1 MLRWTLTGQEWHRGD
16 RKTDIHPKRTKRVF
30 YGWVIV
36 ATMWLVNFSTM
47 ATGNL
52 NFGLFVLPMGS
63 ALGMSRSQ
71 FGWAVTTRRI
81 SAGLSSYVI
90 GRLLDRY
97 GPRVFTVISAIVIGV
112 ALLGVSRATTPWHVI
127 LLFGIVG
134 VSGLAT
140 PQGIVTS
147 VPVAKWFRRKRGLAL
162 ALSTTGLGIG
172 GVVIVP
178 VTQVLID
185 HLGWRTTWAVL
196 AIIFMLLAIPVAALF
211 LRRQPEDLGLEVDGE
226 PEAPASTPS
235 LQTGV
240 ADAAEAAWTVREA
253 LRTSTLWKLILVF
266 ALAGLAQGGA
276 SVHRI
281 PYWVELGFAPQMV
294 SFSFSADA
302 AGAATMALIA
312 GWMAD
317 RLPIRLIAM
326 VSYLGFA
333 LAIWLMIDGRNELFL
348 FGSTITFGL
357 SVGAGMIVHSYI
369 FAAYFGRA
377 FLGSIRGLVLPII
390 LVSNGIGAPL
400 VGYLRDSTGSYTFS
414 WWLML
419 SVYLLAAVIIA
430 TVTPPSLRGGPVQA
444 PART

>member
-1 MLRWTLTGQEWHRGD
+1 M
-16 RKTDIHPKRTKRVF
+16 
-30 YGWVIV
+30 WV
-36 ATMWLVNFSTM
+36 VNFSTM

-52 NFGLFVLPMGS
+52 NFGLFVLPMGD

-71 FGWAVTTRRI
+71 FGWAVTTRRL
-81 SAGLSSYVI
+81 SAGISSYVI

-97 GPRVFTVISAIVIGV
+97 GPRVFTVISAVVIGV
-112 ALLGVSRATTPWHVI
+112 ALLGVSRATDPWHVI
-127 LLFGIVG
+127 ALFGIVG

-147 VPVAKWFRRKRGLAL
+147 VPVAKWFRRKRGRAL

-178 VTQVLID
+178 VTQLLLD

-211 LRRQPEDLGLEVDGE
+211 LRRQPEDMGLEVDGE
-226 PEAPASTPS
+226 PEAPASAS
-235 LQTGV
+235 SSQGEV
-240 ADAAEAAWTVREA
+240 SDAPEAAWTVREA
-253 LRTSTLWKLILVF
+253 LRTSTMWKLILVF
-266 ALAGLAQGGA
+266 GLAGLAQGGA

-281 PYWVELGFAPQMV
+281 PYWIEEQGFAPQVV

-317 RLPIRLIAM
+317 RLPIRSIAM

-333 LAIWLMIDGRNELFL
+333 IAIWLMLEGRNEFFL

-400 VGYLRDSTGSYTFS
+400 VGYLHDSTGSYTFS
-414 WWLML
+414 WWLIL
-419 SVYLLAAVIIA
+419 SLYLVAAVIIA
-430 TVTPPSLRGGPVQA
+430 TVTPPSPRRSPVQA
-444 PART
+444 SARV

>member
-1 MLRWTLTGQEWHRGD
+1 MFRLTLVGQGWHCGD
-16 RKTDIHPKRTKRVF
+16 RKTDIPRKQTKRIF

-36 ATMWLVNFSTM
+36 ATMWVVNFSTM

-52 NFGLFVLPMGS
+52 NFGLFVLPMGG

-71 FGWAVTTRRI
+71 FGWAVTTRRL
-81 SAGLSSYVI
+81 SAGLSSYII

-97 GPRVFTVISAIVIGV
+97 GPRVFTVISAVVIGV
-112 ALLGVSRATTPWHVI
+112 ALLAVGRATAPWQVI
-127 LLFGIVG
+127 ILFGIVG

-162 ALSTTGLGIG
+162 ALATTGLGIG
-172 GVVIVP
+172 GVVILP
-178 VTQVLID
+178 VTQLLLD
-185 HLGWRTTWAVL
+185 RLGWRSTWTVL
-196 AIIFMLLAIPVAALF
+196 AIIFMVLSIPVAALF
-211 LRRQPEDLGLEVDGE
+211 LRRQPEDLGLTVDGE
-226 PEAPASTPS
+226 PLAPASGPPS
-235 LQTGV
+235 SQEEV
-240 ADAAEAAWTVREA
+240 SDAPEAAWTVREA

-266 ALAGLAQGGA
+266 GLAGLAQGGA

-281 PYWVELGFAPQMV
+281 PYWVELGFSPQVV
-294 SFSFSADA
+294 SLSFSADA
-302 AGAATMALIA
+302 AGAALMALIA

-317 RLPIRLIAM
+317 RLPIRSIAM

-333 LAIWLMIDGRNELFL
+333 VAIGLMIEGRNEFFL

-377 FLGSIRGLVLPII
+377 FLGSIRGLVLPIV

-400 VGYLRDSTGSYTFS
+400 VGYLRDSTGSYMSS
-414 WWLML
+414 WWLIL
-419 SVYLLAAVIIA
+419 SLYLVAAVIIA
-430 TVTPPSLRGGPVQA
+430 TVTPPRPRGSW
-444 PART
+444 